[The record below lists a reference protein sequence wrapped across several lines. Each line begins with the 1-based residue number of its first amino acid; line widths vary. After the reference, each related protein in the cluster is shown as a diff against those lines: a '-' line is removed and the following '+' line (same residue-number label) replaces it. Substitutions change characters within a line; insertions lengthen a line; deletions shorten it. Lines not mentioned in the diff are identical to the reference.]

1 MWPFMDHKTS
11 HKGQYFNLYIIINKL
26 SIDVWF
32 VMKDNIW
39 LRYNFLKI
47 WNLRVQN
54 NLNIEKTAFKV
65 VQVKFLAMYITNQ
78 KLAAA

>member
-1 MWPFMDHKTS
+1 MDHKTS

-32 VMKDNIW
+32 VMIGQY
-39 LRYNFLKI
+39 LAEIQLFEI

-54 NLNIEKTAFKV
+54 NLNIEKNC
-65 VQVKFLAMYITNQ
+65 L
-78 KLAAA
+78 